1 MKKIS
6 IILGLVALLCTAQAQ
21 DKKAVTLQ
29 ARLTALTEIKD
40 TKALQSA
47 LKKLERSK
55 EEADRM
61 VAYWYYYGQK
71 NEEKMNVVHQAV
83 IRDFPNG
90 QLSIQEKL
98 KEINSIK
105 SLAERDFQF
114 QALLKEYPNAP
125 VSFDMYNMA
134 NAYAAEG
141 NVEKMI
147 QYATSYADRA
157 LDRNGNHLDKAWV
170 LSNCAQILSRSN
182 PQAALPYLE
191 DGLAYHR
198 SDLSKPEVGDTEQIR
213 KERRRRGEQAYYI
226 LLSSYADALGR
237 AERAAESLQLVA
249 AVRQEL
255 MLKPSTEQANLEI
268 MDGAYLNALLANK
281 KYADALPYLEEQ
293 YIKGH
298 TGVVTVDLL
307 QKGYVDRKG
316 SSEGYVEYQAALDK
330 TKIANAEAEMMKK
343 LVSKDA
349 PDFELKDVDGKTVR
363 LADLRGKVV
372 VLDFWATWCGPCKAS
387 FPAMQK
393 AVAQYKDDK
402 DVRFLFLHTW
412 ERGGGDAT
420 ANAKKYVTDNNYS
433 FEVLMDLRDPS
444 TKASAVAQAYKVD
457 GIPTKII
464 IDPQGVIRFE
474 TSGFSGDEATA
485 VKELSAMIE
494 FARKS

>member
-1 MKKIS
+1 
-6 IILGLVALLCTAQAQ
+6 L
-21 DKKAVTLQ
+21 
-29 ARLTALTEIKD
+29 
-40 TKALQSA
+40 
-47 LKKLERSK
+47 
-55 EEADRM
+55 
-61 VAYWYYYGQK
+61 
-71 NEEKMNVVHQAV
+71 
-83 IRDFPNG
+83 
-90 QLSIQEKL
+90 
-98 KEINSIK
+98 
-105 SLAERDFQF
+105 
-114 QALLKEYPNAP
+114 
-125 VSFDMYNMA
+125 
-134 NAYAAEG
+134 
-141 NVEKMI
+141 
-147 QYATSYADRA
+147 
-157 LDRNGNHLDKAWV
+157 
-170 LSNCAQILSRSN
+170 
-182 PQAALPYLE
+182 
-191 DGLAYHR
+191 
-198 SDLSKPEVGDTEQIR
+198 GDTEQIR

-255 MLKPSTEQANLEI
+255 MLKPSTEQGNLEI

-307 QKGYVDRKG
+307 QKGYVERKG
-316 SSEGYVEYQAALDK
+316 SSEGYEEYQAALDK

-349 PDFELKDVDGKTVR
+349 PDFELKDLDGKTVR

-393 AVAQYKDDK
+393 AVDQYKDDK
-402 DVRFLFLHTW
+402 NVRFLFLHTW

-420 ANAKKYVTDNNYS
+420 VNAKKYVIDNKYN

-444 TKASAVAQAYKVD
+444 TKESAVAQAYKVD

-464 IDPQGVIRFE
+464 IDPQGRIRFE

>member
-6 IILGLVALLCTAQAQ
+6 VILGLVALLCTAKAQ
-21 DKKAVTLQ
+21 DKRVSTIQ
-29 ARLTALTEIKD
+29 ERLSALTEIKD
-40 TKALQSA
+40 TKVLQSA

-55 EEADRM
+55 EETDRM
-61 VAYWYYYGQK
+61 LAYWYYYGQK
-71 NEEKMNVVHQAV
+71 NEEKINLIHRAV

-90 QLSIQEKL
+90 QLAIQEKL
-98 KEINSIK
+98 KEISTIK

-114 QALLKEYPNAP
+114 QALLKEHPNAP

-134 NAYAAEG
+134 NSYAAEG
-141 NVEKMI
+141 NIEKMI
-147 QYATSYADRA
+147 EYATSYANRA
-157 LDRNGNHLDKAWV
+157 LDRNGNHLNKAWV
-170 LSNCAQILSRSN
+170 LSNCAQILSRNN
-182 PQAALPYLE
+182 PKAALPFLE
-191 DGLAYHR
+191 GGLAYHR
-198 SDLSKPEVGDTEQIR
+198 SDLSKPEGGDTEQVR

-237 AERAAESLQLVA
+237 AERAPESLQLVA

-255 MLKPSTEQANLEI
+255 MQKLPMEQANKEI
-268 MDGAYLNALLANK
+268 IDGAYLNALLANK
-281 KYADALPYLEEQ
+281 KYADALPYLEED
-293 YIKGH
+293 YVKGSA
-298 TGVVTVDLL
+298 GVVTVDLL
-307 QKGYVDRKG
+307 QKGYAESRG
-316 SSEGYVEYQAALDK
+316 SLDGYETYKTALDQS
-330 TKIANAEAEMMKK
+330 KITHDEAEMRKK

-349 PDFELKDVDGKTVR
+349 PDFELKDVNGNTVR

-393 AVAQYKDDK
+393 AVDQYKDDK
-402 DVRFLFLHTW
+402 GVRFLFLHTW

-420 ANAKKYVTDNNYS
+420 ANAKKYVTDNKYS

-444 TKASAVAQAYKVD
+444 TKESGVAQAYKVD

-464 IDPQGVIRFE
+464 IDPQGRIRFE

>member
-6 IILGLVALLCTAQAQ
+6 ITLGLVALLCTAQAQ
-21 DKKAVTLQ
+21 DKKVSTIQ
-29 ARLTALTEIKD
+29 ERLTALNEIKD
-40 TKALQSA
+40 SKTLQSA

-61 VAYWYYYGQK
+61 LAYWYYYGQK
-71 NEEKMNVVHQAV
+71 NEEKINLVQQTAR
-83 IRDFPNG
+83 RDFPNG
-90 QLSIQEKL
+90 QLAVQDKL
-98 KEINSIK
+98 KEISAIK

-114 QALLKEYPNAP
+114 QALLKEQPNAP
-125 VSFDMYNMA
+125 VSFDMFNMA

-157 LDRNGNHLDKAWV
+157 LDRNCNRLNKTWIF
-170 LSNCAQILSRSN
+170 SNCAQILSRSN
-182 PQAALPYLE
+182 PKAAIPFLE

-198 SDLSKPEVGDTEQIR
+198 SELSKPEEGDTEQIR
-213 KERRRRGEQAYYI
+213 KERRRRGELAYYI

-237 AERAAESLQLVA
+237 AERAPESLQLLA

-255 MLKPSTEQANLEI
+255 MQKLPMEQANLEI
-268 MDGAYLNALLANK
+268 IDGAYLKALLANN
-281 KYADALPYLEEQ
+281 KYADALPYLEED
-293 YIKGH
+293 YVKGSA
-298 TGVVTVDLL
+298 GVVTVDLL
-307 QKGYVDRKG
+307 QKGYSDRKG
-316 SSEGYVEYQAALDK
+316 SLEGYETYKASLDQAKLAH
-330 TKIANAEAEMMKK
+330 AEAQMMKK

-349 PDFELKDVDGKTVR
+349 PDFELKDVNGNTLR

-372 VLDFWATWCGPCKAS
+372 VLDFWANWCGPCKAS

-393 AVAQYKDDK
+393 AVDLYKDDK
-402 DVRFLFLHTW
+402 DVRFLFIHTW

-420 ANAKKYVTDNNYS
+420 ANAKKYVTDNKYS

-444 TKASAVAQAYKVD
+444 SKESAVAQAYKVD
-457 GIPTKII
+457 GIPTKVI
-464 IDPQGVIRFE
+464 IDPQGRIRFE